1 MPNHNRRGWR
11 LSSLKQ
17 LVLLSFLV
25 VVTPFGIL
33 IYYAT
38 DALVEQSAE
47 GRVLAKQALE
57 VTRRGQRLEG
67 LAEDITRSARQY
79 QILAKPEIKQRL
91 TQNLLDYREQLSI
104 HSFILTQVEQLN
116 QISTLLDNIEQY
128 QSEDANNL
136 LGLTREINQ
145 QVDLILDQRLQAL
158 NSTAQHTQTQL
169 STLAII
175 LLVIE
180 MLLILFFSFSI
191 IRPVRRIADRI
202 QALGTGEEYTGA
214 MVGGPDEL
222 VELEQQLDWLTERLA
237 EVENEKQRFLRHM
250 SHELKTPLTTLREGS
265 DLLADQITGPLNTSQ
280 MEVTQLLQS
289 NSRQLQSLIEQLL
302 DYSRLHQNESVN
314 FHRVKLLPVLTEAI
328 EPYKLL
334 LEQKKIHLS
343 LPKEEHEWV
352 TDRAMLVRI
361 ISNLVSNAALYGSN
375 EGDLTLSISQTNEH
389 CLINVENDGPTIP
402 LKDVPLLFEPFYQ
415 GQNRRQGPVKGSG
428 IGLSIV
434 HDAAESLGATVKL
447 AKNENHRVGF
457 SVCLP
462 ISEHPIND

>member
-1 MPNHNRRGWR
+1 MSNSKRYGWR

-25 VVTPFGIL
+25 VVTPFGVL

-38 DALVEQSAE
+38 DALVEQSAG

-79 QILAKPEIKQRL
+79 QILAKPEIEERL
-91 TQNLLDYREQLSI
+91 TQYLFEYKEQLAI
-104 HSFILTQVEQLN
+104 HSFILTSENKLSE
-116 QISTLLDNIEQY
+116 ISTLLAEIEQS
-128 QSEDANNL
+128 QTGDANSL
-136 LGLTREINQ
+136 LGLTREVNNQ
-145 QVDLILDQRLQAL
+145 IDLILDKRLQSL
-158 NSTAQHTQTQL
+158 NETAYQTQTQL
-169 STLAII
+169 STLAIV
-175 LLVIE
+175 LLIIE

-214 MVGGPDEL
+214 MVGGPHEL
-222 VELEQQLDWLTERLA
+222 VELEKQLDWLTDRLA

-265 DLLADQITGPLNTSQ
+265 DLLADQITGPLNKNQ
-280 MEVTQLLQS
+280 MEITQLLQS

-302 DYSRLHQNESVN
+302 DYSRLHQNEPINLHLVA
-314 FHRVKLLPVLTEAI
+314 LLPALNEAI

-334 LEQKKIHLS
+334 LEQKRIQVA
-343 LPKEEHEWV
+343 LPESEQEWM
-352 TDRAMLVRI
+352 TDRAMLIRI
-361 ISNLVSNAALYGSN
+361 IGNLVSNAALYGSDN
-375 EGDLTLSISQTNEH
+375 GHLILQIQSTDSECVIS
-389 CLINVENDGPTIP
+389 VENDGPTIP
-402 LKDVPLLFEPFYQ
+402 EKDVPQLFEPFYQ

-434 HDAAESLGATVKL
+434 RDAAESLGANVELST
-447 AKNENHRVGF
+447 NENNRVGF
-457 SVCLP
+457 SLYLP
-462 ISEHPIND
+462 VLEQHLND

>member
-1 MPNHNRRGWR
+1 MSNSKRYGWR

-25 VVTPFGIL
+25 VVTPFGVL

-38 DALVEQSAE
+38 DALVEQSAG

-79 QILAKPEIKQRL
+79 QILAKPEIKERL
-91 TQNLLDYREQLSI
+91 TQYLFEYKEQLAI
-104 HSFILTQVEQLN
+104 HSFILTSENKLKE
-116 QISTLLDNIEQY
+116 ISTLLAEIEQS
-128 QSEDANNL
+128 QTGDANSL
-136 LGLTREINQ
+136 LGLTREVNNQ
-145 QVDLILDQRLQAL
+145 IDLILDKRLQAL
-158 NSTAQHTQTQL
+158 NETAYQTQTQL
-169 STLAII
+169 SSLAIV
-175 LLVIE
+175 LLIIE

-214 MVGGPDEL
+214 MVGGPHEL
-222 VELEQQLDWLTERLA
+222 VELEKQLDWLTERLA

-265 DLLADQITGPLNTSQ
+265 DLLADQITGPLNNNQ
-280 MEVTQLLQS
+280 MEITQLLQS

-302 DYSRLHQNESVN
+302 DYSRLHQNEPVN
-314 FHRVKLLPVLTEAI
+314 LHLVALLPALNEAI

-334 LEQKKIHLS
+334 IEQKRIQVS
-343 LPKEEHEWV
+343 LPESEQEWM
-352 TDRAMLVRI
+352 TDRAMLIRI
-361 ISNLVSNAALYGSN
+361 IGNLVSNAALYGSDN
-375 EGDLTLSISQTNEH
+375 GHLILQIQSTDSECVIS
-389 CLINVENDGPTIP
+389 VENDGPTIP
-402 LKDVPLLFEPFYQ
+402 EKDVPQLFEPFYQ

-434 HDAAESLGATVKL
+434 RDAAESLGASVELST
-447 AKNENHRVGF
+447 NENNRVGF
-457 SVCLP
+457 SLYLP
-462 ISEHPIND
+462 ILEQHLND

>member
-1 MPNHNRRGWR
+1 MSNHNRRGWR

-104 HSFILTQVEQLN
+104 HSFILTKVEQLN
-116 QISTLLDNIEQY
+116 QINALLDNIEQ
-128 QSEDANNL
+128 SNAEDANNL
-136 LGLTREINQ
+136 LGFTRDINQ

-169 STLAII
+169 STLALI
-175 LLVIE
+175 LLIIE

-265 DLLADQITGPLNTSQ
+265 DLLADQITGPLNQSQ

-314 FHRVKLLPVLTEAI
+314 FHPVKLLPVFIEAI

-334 LEQKKIHLS
+334 LEQKKIHLT
-343 LPKEEHEWV
+343 LPKEEHEWT

-375 EGDLTLSISQTNEH
+375 EGDLTLSIEHTNEH
-389 CLINVENDGPTIP
+389 CLIHVENDGPTIP

-434 HDAAESLGATVKL
+434 HDAAESLGATVTL
-447 AKNENHRVGF
+447 SKNENHRVGF

>member
-1 MPNHNRRGWR
+1 MSNNKRYGWR

-25 VVTPFGIL
+25 VVTPFGVL

-38 DALVEQSAE
+38 DALVEQSAG

-79 QILAKPEIKQRL
+79 QILAKPEIKERL
-91 TQNLLDYREQLSI
+91 TQYLFEYKEQLSI
-104 HSFILTQVEQLN
+104 HSFILTSENKLKE
-116 QISTLLDNIEQY
+116 ISSLLAEIEQS
-128 QSEDANNL
+128 QTDDANSL
-136 LGLTREINQ
+136 LGLTREVNNQ
-145 QVDLILDQRLQAL
+145 IDLILDQRLQAL
-158 NSTAQHTQTQL
+158 NETAYQTQTQL
-169 STLAII
+169 STLAIV
-175 LLVIE
+175 LLIIE

-214 MVGGPDEL
+214 MVGGPHEL
-222 VELEQQLDWLTERLA
+222 VELEKQLDWLTERLA
-237 EVENEKQRFLRHM
+237 DVENEKQRFLRHM

-265 DLLADQITGPLNTSQ
+265 DLLADQITGPLNNNQ
-280 MEVTQLLQS
+280 MEITQLLQS

-302 DYSRLHQNESVN
+302 DYSRLHQNEPVN
-314 FHRVKLLPVLTEAI
+314 LHLVALLPALNEAI

-334 LEQKKIHLS
+334 IEQKRIQVS
-343 LPKEEHEWV
+343 LPESEQEWM
-352 TDRAMLVRI
+352 TDRAMLIRI
-361 ISNLVSNAALYGSN
+361 IGNLVSNAALYGSDN
-375 EGDLTLSISQTNEH
+375 GHLILQIHTSDSECVIS
-389 CLINVENDGPTIP
+389 VENDGPTIP
-402 LKDVPLLFEPFYQ
+402 EKDVPQLFEPFYQ

-434 HDAAESLGATVKL
+434 RDAAESLCASVELST
-447 AKNENHRVGF
+447 NENNRVGF
-457 SVCLP
+457 SLYLP
-462 ISEHPIND
+462 ILEQHLND

>member
-1 MPNHNRRGWR
+1 MSNSKRYGWR

-25 VVTPFGIL
+25 VVTPFGVL

-38 DALVEQSAE
+38 DALVEQSAG

-79 QILAKPEIKQRL
+79 QILAKPEIKERL
-91 TQNLLDYREQLSI
+91 TQYLFEYKEQLAI
-104 HSFILTQVEQLN
+104 HSFILTSENKLQE
-116 QISTLLDNIEQY
+116 ISSLLAEIEQS
-128 QSEDANNL
+128 QTGDANSL
-136 LGLTREINQ
+136 LGLTREVNNQ
-145 QVDLILDQRLQAL
+145 IDLILDKRLQAL
-158 NSTAQHTQTQL
+158 NETAYQTQTQL
-169 STLAII
+169 STLAIV
-175 LLVIE
+175 LLIIE

-214 MVGGPDEL
+214 MVGGPHEL
-222 VELEQQLDWLTERLA
+222 VELEKQLDWLTERLA

-265 DLLADQITGPLNTSQ
+265 DLLADQITGPLNNNQ
-280 MEVTQLLQS
+280 MEITQLLQS

-302 DYSRLHQNESVN
+302 DYSRLHQNEPVN
-314 FHRVKLLPVLTEAI
+314 LHLVALLPALNESI

-334 LEQKKIHLS
+334 IEQKRIQVT
-343 LPKEEHEWV
+343 LPEFEQEWM
-352 TDRAMLVRI
+352 TDRAMLIRI
-361 ISNLVSNAALYGSN
+361 IGNLVSNAALYGSDN
-375 EGDLTLSISQTNEH
+375 GHLILQIQSTDSECVIS
-389 CLINVENDGPTIP
+389 VENDGPTIP
-402 LKDVPLLFEPFYQ
+402 EKDVPQLFEPFYQ

-434 HDAAESLGATVKL
+434 RDAAESLGANVELST
-447 AKNENHRVGF
+447 NENNRVGF
-457 SVCLP
+457 SLHLP
-462 ISEHPIND
+462 VLEQHLND